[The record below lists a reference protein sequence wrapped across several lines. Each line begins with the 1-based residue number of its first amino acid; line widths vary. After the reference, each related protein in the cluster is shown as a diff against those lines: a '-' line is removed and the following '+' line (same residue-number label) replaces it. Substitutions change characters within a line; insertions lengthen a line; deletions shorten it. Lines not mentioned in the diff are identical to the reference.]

1 MTRPAPSRLDGL
13 LWAAALGLAGASCWL
28 SLMGPGANPK
38 VSPGWDTLLLAVVV
52 GAGVARFRLAA
63 VWRPGRGPGRFP
75 RAAPWIVL
83 GAVTLGGLI
92 EILQG
97 SVFDGDP
104 ELRDWVADVAG
115 AALGLLVWFLARGA
129 SARRGSEGRRLRV

>member
-13 LWAAALGLAGASCWL
+13 LWTAALGLAGASCWL
-28 SLMGPGANPK
+28 SLMVPGTNPK
-38 VSPGWDTLLLAVVV
+38 VFPGSDKIVHAVVV
-52 GAGVARFRLAA
+52 AAGVALFLLAA

-75 RAAPWIVL
+75 RAVPWIVL
-83 GAVTLGGLI
+83 GAVILGGLI

-115 AALGLLVWFLARGA
+115 AALGLLVWFLARRA
-129 SARRGSEGRRLRV
+129 SARRASEGRRLRV